1 MPAAVWLLFFTKPV
15 AVLLANQQYG
25 FADFMQMDTHGFFYR
40 LGIAFFQ
47 RGENLMML
55 AQKHLRRGDMVQTH
69 IADAI
74 DGGFN
79 IFHRLPGQLTVG
91 DNRQLLVKFIIEQE
105 KVV

>member
-1 MPAAVWLLFFTKPV
+1 
-15 AVLLANQQYG
+15 
-25 FADFMQMDTHGFFYR
+25 MQMDTHGFFYR

-47 RGENLMML
+47 RGKNLMML

-79 IFHRLPGQLTVG
+79 IFHRIPGQLTVG

>member
-1 MPAAVWLLFFTKPV
+1 M
-15 AVLLANQQYG
+15 
-25 FADFMQMDTHGFFYR
+25 
-40 LGIAFFQ
+40 AFLPPRHRVFQ

-79 IFHRLPGQLTVG
+79 IFHCLPAS
-91 DNRQLLVKFIIEQE
+91 
-105 KVV
+105 